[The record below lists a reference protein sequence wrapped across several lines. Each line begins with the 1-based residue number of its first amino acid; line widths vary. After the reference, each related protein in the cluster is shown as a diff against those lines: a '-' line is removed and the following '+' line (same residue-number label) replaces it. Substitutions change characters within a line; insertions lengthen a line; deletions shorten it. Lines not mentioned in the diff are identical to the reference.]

1 MAILSGM
8 SGSDGSSFVIRVR
21 YRLPMVQQASTTPWV
36 AATMIEPGPKRRHAG
51 RVAEFS
57 KDPEFLLDL
66 DRVGL
71 GVSSVFLIVSVVCQD
86 FGIPVPR
93 LKFHARRSPYTGAC
107 ERPRSSWVKLLGEST
122 VASHEANGWGPL
134 PVNGAIRLGRSTT
147 AMTLAHELAHHAVFH
162 IDPPETPGHGRVW
175 IQRFDQTGFLVAD
188 HLPPF

>member
-1 MAILSGM
+1 MEP
-8 SGSDGSSFVIRVR
+8 SFVIRWR
-21 YRLPMVQQASTTPWV
+21 YRLLMVQQVSTTRWV
-36 AATMIEPGPKRRHAG
+36 AATTIEPGPKRRHAG

-57 KDPEFLLDL
+57 KNPGFLLDL
-66 DRVGL
+66 DSVGL
-71 GVSSVFLIVSVVCQD
+71 EASSVSVIVSSVCQD

-122 VASHEANGWGPL
+122 VAARETNGWGAL

-162 IDPPETPGHGRVW
+162 LDPPETPGHGRVW

-188 HLPPF
+188 HLPLL